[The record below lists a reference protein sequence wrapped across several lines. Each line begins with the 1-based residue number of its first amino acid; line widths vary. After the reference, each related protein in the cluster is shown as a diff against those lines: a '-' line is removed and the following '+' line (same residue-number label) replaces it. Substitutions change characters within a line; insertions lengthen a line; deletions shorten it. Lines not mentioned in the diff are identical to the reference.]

1 MKNLKQISLCFLLL
15 FLSIGSFAQQTI
27 SFPKEINS
35 MKLTAPG
42 VVIVATD
49 DALYGFDKNGTE
61 LWKKEKLKKVDAHKI
76 EVLTGSELILVHGGF
91 RTGVVVIN
99 VLTGEY
105 IGVNDG
111 PIYGARVI
119 HGTNQVWIVKKYNK
133 IDVWDIS
140 TNTKQYQFEQISLP
154 YGLES
159 SNQSDSQAKHFMGAQ
174 PITYTGEN
182 KAILHLGLGQLGE
195 FNLNT
200 GKAIWQFDWKAYKIK
215 KPKDGKGDRASTP
228 GRGFGIMKLDN
239 KTNTLYFPFR
249 NMLIAVDSKTGAS
262 KWDVKANKFSK
273 VNDIH
278 ITEDGIVVKTPQ
290 GIELID
296 PKTGTKKWDKPIKI
310 KGSEGGL
317 LVQNKG
323 IFYVVAKNTIEQ
335 VDIANRKSKTLT
347 DKIKFKGGESFS
359 SLELVNNIV
368 VLASEQN
375 MVGVDKTSGAIVY
388 QVYLKPP
395 GPSVLDVAGNVV
407 LATVAVAA
415 TANSMKVNAQAG
427 NKTYH
432 QYTPAM
438 MNSGGSKT
446 QSNDHN
452 QYINTKFNESDAK
465 GFGVAKV
472 EKESGKIVKKIVLG
486 TRDPEYV
493 VNPQSKMI
501 FYKSDKTTL
510 TLKSVD

>member
-1 MKNLKQISLCFLLL
+1 MKNLKQISLGILIL

-49 DALYGFDKNGTE
+49 DALYGLDKNGTQ

-76 EVLTGSELILVHGGF
+76 EILEGSELILVHGGF

-105 IGVNDG
+105 IGANDG

-119 HGTNQVWIVKKYNK
+119 HGTNQVWIIKKYNK
-133 IDVWDIS
+133 IDVWDIKS
-140 TNTKQYQFEQISLP
+140 NVKQYAFDKVSLP

-159 SNQSDSQAKHFMGAQ
+159 SNQTDSQAKHFKGAQ
-174 PITYTGEN
+174 PITYTSESS
-182 KAILHLGLGQLGE
+182 AILHIGVGQLGE
-195 FNLNT
+195 FNLNNGT
-200 GKAIWQFDWKAYKIK
+200 PIWQFDWKPYKVK
-215 KPKDGKGDRASTP
+215 KPKDGKGDIASTP
-228 GRGFGIMKLDN
+228 GRGFAVMKID
-239 KTNTLYFPFR
+239 KETNTIYFPFR
-249 NMLIAVDSKTGAS
+249 NILIAVDSKTGKP
-262 KWDVKANKFSK
+262 KWDVKANKFQK

-278 ITEDGIVVKTPQ
+278 VTKDGIVVKTPN

-296 PKTGTKKWDKPIKI
+296 PKTGNKVWDKPIKI
-310 KGSEGGL
+310 KGSEGGV
-317 LVQNKG
+317 LVQNEG
-323 IFYVVAKNTIEQ
+323 AFYVVAKNTIEK
-335 VDIANRKSKTLT
+335 VDITNRKSKTLT

-375 MVGVDKTSGAIVY
+375 MVGVDKNSGAIKY
-388 QVYLKPP
+388 QIYLKPP

-415 TANSMKVNAQAG
+415 TANSMNVNAQSG
-427 NKTYH
+427 SKTYY

-446 QSNDHN
+446 QNNDQN
-452 QYINTKFNESDAK
+452 QYINTKFNETGSK

-472 EKESGKIVKKIVLG
+472 EKESGKIVNKIVLG

-510 TLKSVD
+510 TLKSVE